1 MRKTGSNNN
10 NSNNNNNVGTH
21 SSQKV
26 LGKNMLYLGKG
37 KSKSSVNFP
46 KPINL
51 PSLKAEN
58 ELLHNTTENLSSTTI
73 NSSSTG
79 WGNPRQR
86 IERTE
91 DDLLQQN
98 EEIKPQYPWA
108 ISSTNQISNETN
120 NKSNTKFL
128 REEEFPSLGQQIPVK
143 PSPQQNL
150 SQPLN
155 TPQQYNPPHE
165 FHRTDTV
172 PNYSRYN
179 NKNYEDSNLQ
189 RPHYYKQSDR
199 YNPLEQRRPYEDYRN
214 TREEVRNVRE
224 DYRNIREDYKNNMEE
239 RFPPRKP
246 YERHDSLNNNNM
258 PIRIQSRN
266 SDEPRGLKLNPP
278 RNNFES
284 REKTVYKTNNNNKD
298 GAVLSDWANSCDD
311 EQMDFNQPLI
321 FADSKF
327 EEEKQRK
334 EKLKREEELKRQEEF
349 ERKKNEKRN

>member
-1 MRKTGSNNN
+1 
-10 NSNNNNNVGTH
+10 
-21 SSQKV
+21 
-26 LGKNMLYLGKG
+26 
-37 KSKSSVNFP
+37 
-46 KPINL
+46 
-51 PSLKAEN
+51 
-58 ELLHNTTENLSSTTI
+58 
-73 NSSSTG
+73 
-79 WGNPRQR
+79 
-86 IERTE
+86 
-91 DDLLQQN
+91 
-98 EEIKPQYPWA
+98 
-108 ISSTNQISNETN
+108 
-120 NKSNTKFL
+120 
-128 REEEFPSLGQQIPVK
+128 
-143 PSPQQNL
+143 
-150 SQPLN
+150 
-155 TPQQYNPPHE
+155 
-165 FHRTDTV
+165 
-172 PNYSRYN
+172 
-179 NKNYEDSNLQ
+179 
-189 RPHYYKQSDR
+189 
-199 YNPLEQRRPYEDYRN
+199 
-214 TREEVRNVRE
+214 VRE

-349 ERKKNEKRN
+349 ERKKTRRGINNQKKRRRRKEKKGRRRTKKARRNRKETERRRNQKKRRRGEETNRTRKNTS